1 MTALVSVY
9 NTHIMARLNVYVP
22 DALAEAARR
31 AGLNVSS
38 LTQEAVRARLVAGST
53 DAWLATLRPALSSQT
68 GHETVMAA
76 LDAVRDE
83 APTRHG

>member
-1 MTALVSVY
+1 
-9 NTHIMARLNVYVP
+9 MARINIYLP
-22 DALAEAARR
+22 DDLAEAARR

-38 LTQEAVRARLVAGST
+38 ISQGAIRNQLVQDST
-53 DAWLATLRPALSSQT
+53 DAWLATLRSVPAHKAT
-68 GHETVMAA
+68 HERAIEA